1 MEVKLS
7 WDQEIDSN
15 SKSQFCK
22 WLNDLQYLER
32 MRIPRWLNCDREIE
46 NISLHFFSDASKLA
60 YSAVAFVRVQTR
72 DSVQVHLVQAKARVA
87 PSGRKK
93 TIARL
98 ELLGATICERLAS
111 SIIPEFQA
119 DDICFW
125 TDSSTELAL
134 DTEKMKYGTYLFT
147 TELMEIKRL
156 TSIESWRHVPGS
168 LNPADLPSRG
178 CSASYL
184 IKSRWWKGLN
194 KWLYLSPEKWPKED
208 FSADEEEIALEKK
221 KRIISSLINL
231 NASEIV
237 ATRFSSYRKTIRLV
251 AWMCRFVYNCKHQ
264 NKKKDELTV
273 SELNE
278 AENILIR
285 LIQNE
290 SFNGIEDKRI
300 LSLNPF
306 IDCGIIRTKTAI
318 FQREDT
324 SEFRTPAILPSDHP
338 LIRSLIMEEHKLK
351 GHVGVF
357 SRPKF
362 LKRKILDISRKKS
375 CVIRF
380 ENLYNLFK
388 RYSNKNVNPPRH
400 HFLECGTA

>member
-1 MEVKLS
+1 MIWERCGDYLYLNITNITYNLPEILSKRDILATTHKIFDPLGIACPVTLVPKLLLQHLWEVKLS
-7 WDQEIDSN
+7 WDQEVDSN

-22 WLNDLQYLER
+22 WLNDLQCLER

-60 YSAVAFVRVQTR
+60 YSAVAFCSSTNKRFR
-72 DSVQVHLVQAKARVA
+72 FQVHLVQAKARVA

-93 TIARL
+93 TTIARL
-98 ELLGATICERLAS
+98 ELLGATICARLAS

-119 DDICFW
+119 DDIYFW
-125 TDSSTELAL
+125 TDSSTVLAWIQRNEVW
-134 DTEKMKYGTYLFT
+134 DVFVHNRIK
-147 TELMEIKRL
+147 EIK
-156 TSIESWRHVPGS
+156 
-168 LNPADLPSRG
+168 
-178 CSASYL
+178 
-184 IKSRWWKGLN
+184 WWEGP

-251 AWMCRFVYNCKHQ
+251 AWMCRFVYKKNCKHQ

-278 AENILIR
+278 AENILIC

-290 SFNGIEDKRI
+290 SFNGTEDKQN

-324 SEFRTPAILPSDHP
+324 SEFRTPAILLSDHP
-338 LIRSLIMEEHKLK
+338 LIKSLI
-351 GHVGVF
+351 
-357 SRPKF
+357 S
-362 LKRKILDISRKKS
+362 
-375 CVIRF
+375 
-380 ENLYNLFK
+380 
-388 RYSNKNVNPPRH
+388 
-400 HFLECGTA
+400 

>member
-1 MEVKLS
+1 MRVNLRIQL
-7 WDQEIDSN
+7 WP
-15 SKSQFCK
+15 FCSSTNK
-22 WLNDLQYLER
+22 
-32 MRIPRWLNCDREIE
+32 
-46 NISLHFFSDASKLA
+46 
-60 YSAVAFVRVQTR
+60 

-93 TIARL
+93 TTIARL
-98 ELLGATICERLAS
+98 ELLGATICARLAS

-119 DDICFW
+119 DDIYFW
-125 TDSSTELAL
+125 TDSSTVLAWIQRNEVW
-134 DTEKMKYGTYLFT
+134 DVFVHNRIK
-147 TELMEIKRL
+147 EIKQL

-184 IKSRWWKGLN
+184 IKSRWWEGP

-264 NKKKDELTV
+264 NKKKKKDELTV

-338 LIRSLIMEEHKLK
+338 LIK
-351 GHVGVF
+351 V
-357 SRPKF
+357 
-362 LKRKILDISRKKS
+362 
-375 CVIRF
+375 
-380 ENLYNLFK
+380 
-388 RYSNKNVNPPRH
+388 
-400 HFLECGTA
+400 